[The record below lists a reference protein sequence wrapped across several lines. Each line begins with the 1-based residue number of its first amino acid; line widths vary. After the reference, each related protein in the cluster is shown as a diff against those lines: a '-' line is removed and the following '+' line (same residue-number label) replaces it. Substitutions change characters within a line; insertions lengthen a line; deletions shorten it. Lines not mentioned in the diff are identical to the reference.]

1 MKQQWMRVHQVYVYE
16 AVDKAVIDC
25 LPLVGLPVQHGGQKV
40 TPEWTEYVKPYQEE
54 SKFWH
59 GLWRVAGLPEAGD
72 LCEMNRHAKMQYK
85 YAVRRLKRA
94 SYNLQ
99 RDKLLTGLLNGGLD
113 IFKKIKKYRWNTNT
127 ISSSVGGKLELQIL
141 LNKTNA

>member
-1 MKQQWMRVHQVYVYE
+1 MRVHQVYVYE

-59 GLWRVAGLPEAGD
+59 GLWRAAGSPDAGD
-72 LCEMNRHAKMQYK
+72 LYEMNRNA
-85 YAVRRLKRA
+85 
-94 SYNLQ
+94 
-99 RDKLLTGLLNGGLD
+99 
-113 IFKKIKKYRWNTNT
+113 I
-127 ISSSVGGKLELQIL
+127 QIL
-141 LNKTNA
+141 